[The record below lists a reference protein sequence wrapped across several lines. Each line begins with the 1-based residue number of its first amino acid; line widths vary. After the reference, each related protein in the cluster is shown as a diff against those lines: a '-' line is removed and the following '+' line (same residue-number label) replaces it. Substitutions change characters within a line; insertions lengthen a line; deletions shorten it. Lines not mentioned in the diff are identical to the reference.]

1 MDQAERDTNSYYL
14 WEHTDCAVI
23 PLEENRLKM
32 MDQAERDT
40 NSYYLWEHTDCAV
53 IPLEENRLK
62 MMDQAERDTNSYYLW
77 EHTDCAV
84 ILLEENRLNMMDQA
98 ERDTNVLLVRTHRHY
113 AVILLEMMDGAERKR
128 HWQWQL
134 LLFIRQIRGTWRDRW
149 PTCRETQQIHRAE
162 RKRHWPV
169 LLVRSE
175 RLVETDDRL
184 ADAQGRKKETLTI
197 IVGEIRQTGRN
208 RWETH
213 RYIGQERD
221 TDHYCWWDYR
231 DWKRQMTDLQRDSQN
246 T

>member
-1 MDQAERDTNSYYL
+1 MNDGWRNKRHKLLLLVRTHRLCSNTARRKQTKNDGSSRKRHKLLLLVRTHRLCSNTARRKQTKNDGSSRKRHKL
-14 WEHTDCAVI
+14 
-23 PLEENRLKM
+23 LEENRLKM
-32 MDQAERDT
+32 MDT
-40 NSYYLWEHTDCAV
+40 LV
-53 IPLEENRLK
+53 
-62 MMDQAERDTNSYYLW
+62 
-77 EHTDCAV
+77 
-84 ILLEENRLNMMDQA
+84 
-98 ERDTNVLLVRTHRHY
+98 LVRTHRHY
-113 AVILLEMMDGAERKR
+113 AVILLEMTDGAERKR

-149 PTCRETQQIHRAE
+149 PTCRETQRIHRAE

-213 RYIGQERD
+213 RYIGQKERD